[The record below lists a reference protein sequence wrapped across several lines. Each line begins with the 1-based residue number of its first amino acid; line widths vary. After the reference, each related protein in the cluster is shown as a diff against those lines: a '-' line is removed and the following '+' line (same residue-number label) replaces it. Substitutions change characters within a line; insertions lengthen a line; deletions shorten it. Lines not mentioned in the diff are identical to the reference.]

1 MIPLTTPI
9 YGSVTLGDL
18 ILFVVAIVVSVIIA
32 KIVAMY
38 LKKALADRID
48 RGELEK
54 LIKVIQI
61 TIIFFGIWFA
71 LPSFDLDVGQL
82 LVIGGTAGL
91 IIAFASQKIV
101 ANLGSG
107 LFLLIER
114 PVKIG
119 DTIRIGT
126 ISGTVYQIRVLST
139 ILKTSEG
146 IYVRVPNEQVFTSDI
161 TNYVAS
167 PARRF
172 EYRITIGQREQVE
185 EVRRAILALVSEHPF
200 VLKHPPPSVHMAG
213 LTESGMEI
221 VVRIWAPSLVLD
233 SLQAEMLWK
242 IKQLL
247 DQTGVEI
254 PLPQRV
260 IRYAEPRPPSEW
272 QVGGKRHGEGNR
284 EGY

>member
-1 MIPLTTPI
+1 MIPLDTPV

-18 ILFVVAIVVSVIIA
+18 LLFVVAVIISVIIA
-32 KIVAMY
+32 KIVAVY
-38 LKKALADRID
+38 LKRALSDRID
-48 RGELEK
+48 RGELDK
-54 LIKVIQI
+54 LIKVIQVV
-61 TIIFFGIWFA
+61 IIFFGIWFA

-101 ANLGSG
+101 SNLGSG
-107 LFLLIER
+107 IFLLIER

-119 DTIRIGT
+119 DTIRIGD

-139 ILKTSEG
+139 ILKTNEG

-172 EYRITIGQREQVE
+172 EYRITIGHRENVE
-185 EVRRAILALVSEHPF
+185 GVNSAILALISEHPF
-200 VLKHPPPSVHMAG
+200 VLKNPAPSVYMAG
-213 LTESGMEI
+213 LSEAGIEI
-221 VVRIWAPSLVLD
+221 GVRMWAPSTVWD
-233 SLQAEMLWK
+233 SLQTEMLWK

-247 DQTGVEI
+247 DQMGVEI

-260 IRYAEPRPPSEW
+260 IRYADVQPREERE
-272 QVGGKRHGEGNR
+272 GGGQHHAEGN
-284 EGY
+284 

>member
-1 MIPLTTPI
+1 MISLDTPL
-9 YGSVTLGDL
+9 YGSVTVGDL
-18 ILFVVAIVVSVIIA
+18 ILFVIAVIVSVVIA

-38 LKKALADRID
+38 LKKALSDRID
-48 RGELEK
+48 RGELDK

-61 TIIFFGIWFA
+61 VIIFFGIWFA

-91 IIAFASQKIV
+91 ILAFASQKIV
-101 ANLGSG
+101 SNLGSG
-107 LFLLIER
+107 IFLLIER
-114 PVKIG
+114 PVKTG

-126 ISGTVYQIRVLST
+126 ITGTVYQIRVLST

-172 EYRITIGQREQVE
+172 EYRITIGQNENVE
-185 EVRRAILALVSEHPF
+185 EVSRAILALVSDHPF
-200 VLKHPPPSVHMAG
+200 ILKNPAPSVYMAG
-213 LTESGMEI
+213 LTESGIEI
-221 VVRIWAPSLVLD
+221 VVRMWAPSMVLD

-247 DQTGVEI
+247 DQRGVEI

-260 IRYAEPRPPSEW
+260 IRYADTRPHKEL
-272 QVGGKRHGEGNR
+272 QEGGTRHAAGNR
-284 EGY
+284 E

>member
-1 MIPLTTPI
+1 MIPLDTPV

-18 ILFVVAIVVSVIIA
+18 ILFVVAVIISVIIA
-32 KIVAMY
+32 KIVGIY
-38 LKKALADRID
+38 LKRALSDRID
-48 RGELEK
+48 RGELDK
-54 LIKVIQI
+54 LIKVIQVV
-61 TIIFFGIWFA
+61 IIFFGIWFA

-101 ANLGSG
+101 SNLGSG
-107 LFLLIER
+107 IFLLIER

-119 DTIRIGT
+119 DTIRIGD

-139 ILKTSEG
+139 ILKTNEG

-172 EYRITIGQREQVE
+172 EYRINIGHRENVA
-185 EVRRAILALVSEHPF
+185 EVNSAIMALISEHPF
-200 VLKHPPPSVHMAG
+200 VLKNPAPSVYMAG
-213 LTESGMEI
+213 LSEAGIEI
-221 VVRIWAPSLVLD
+221 VVRMWAPSMVWE
-233 SLQAEMLWK
+233 SLQSEMLWK

-247 DQTGVEI
+247 DQMGVEI

-260 IRYAEPRPPSEW
+260 IRYAAVQPREEREE
-272 QVGGKRHGEGNR
+272 GGQRHAGGN
-284 EGY
+284 

>member
-1 MIPLTTPI
+1 MIPLDTPI
-9 YGSVTLGDL
+9 YGTVTLGDL
-18 ILFVVAIVVSVIIA
+18 ILFIFAIIVAVIIA
-32 KIVAMY
+32 KIAALY
-38 LKKALADRID
+38 LKRALADRID
-48 RGELEK
+48 RGELDK

-61 TIIFFGIWFA
+61 GIIFFGVWFA
-71 LPSFDLDVGQL
+71 LPSFNLDIGQL

-101 ANLGSG
+101 SNLGSG
-107 LFLLIER
+107 MFLLIER

-119 DTIRIGT
+119 DNIRIGS

-167 PARRF
+167 PARRL
-172 EYRITIGQREQVE
+172 EYRINIGHREDVE
-185 EVRRAILALVSEHPF
+185 GVNRAIMALLSEHPF
-200 VLKHPPPSVHMAG
+200 VLKNPEPSVSVAG
-213 LTESGMEI
+213 LSESGIEI
-221 VVRIWAPSLVLD
+221 MVRMWAPSMVWD
-233 SLQAEMLWK
+233 SLQTEMLGK

-247 DQTGVEI
+247 DKMGVEI

-260 IRYAEPRPPSEW
+260 IRYTDVQPREDRKE
-272 QVGGKRHGEGNR
+272 GGNR
-284 EGY
+284 HVGESREGS